1 MSSDARPL
9 VFLVGP
15 TAAGKS
21 ALALDLASRLDGE
34 VVACDSM
41 QVYRGFDIGT
51 DKPSA
56 KDRARIPHHLLDI
69 VPPEAQFTAADFA
82 ARAVEA
88 IEDIVRR
95 GRFPLVVG
103 GTGLYFKALEDGLF
117 PGPGRDEI
125 LRRRLEEE
133 AEAGGVESLWERLA
147 ALDPDYA
154 LKTGRRD
161 KVRLIR
167 ALEVQ
172 SLTGLPLSRHFLR
185 TRSLLAGFRVAKFG
199 LECPRDELVR
209 RIEARVDSMF
219 ARGLV
224 GEVEG
229 LLARGVPAT
238 APPFKAIGYKEVLL
252 HLQGTIGLPEAVGR
266 TKVETR
272 QYAKRQMTWFRKMR
286 DVRWGGGEDIAAAV
300 LDWRR
305 PGEE

>member
-1 MSSDARPL
+1 MSSDNRSL

-21 ALALDLASRLDGE
+21 ALALDLASRLGGE
-34 VVACDSM
+34 VVTCDSR

-56 KDRARIPHHLLDI
+56 EDRARVPHHLLDL

-88 IEDIVRR
+88 IDDILRR
-95 GRFPLVVG
+95 GKLPLVVG

-117 PGPGRDEI
+117 PGPGRDET

-133 AEAGGVESLWERLA
+133 AEADGVEALWARLET
-147 ALDPDYA
+147 LDPDYA
-154 LKTGRRD
+154 RKTGRRD
-161 KVRLIR
+161 KVRIIR

-185 TRSLLAGFRVAKFG
+185 TRGRLAGFRVGKFG
-199 LECPRDELVR
+199 LVRPRDELVR
-209 RIEARVDSMF
+209 RIEARVDAMF

-238 APPFKAIGYKEVLL
+238 APPFKSLGYKDVLL
-252 HLQGTIGLPEAVGR
+252 HLQGKGSLQEAIDR

-286 DVRWGGGEDIAAAV
+286 DVRWGGSEDTAAAV
-300 LDWRR
+300 LAWRR
-305 PGEE
+305 PGTE